1 MFDSNSLMLRY
12 AFLSSSASSS
22 TFQYFGASSYLAGW
36 KPEAWNTSH
45 QQVRAKE
52 ASSLPGPR
60 HTCQAVSRW
69 APRQEA
75 SEEAKLTS
83 ELLLEINVRSSDL
96 SAEMYAVFN
105 SKNQNSKKK
114 IPAPAWRLKS
124 RRNKKRIATAACKS
138 RDESNEPN

>member
-1 MFDSNSLMLRY
+1 MGS
-12 AFLSSSASSS
+12 
-22 TFQYFGASSYLAGW
+22 
-36 KPEAWNTSH
+36 P
-45 QQVRAKE
+45 
-52 ASSLPGPR
+52 P
-60 HTCQAVSRW
+60 
-69 APRQEA
+69 PRQEA

-105 SKNQNSKKK
+105 SKNKKSKFFSGT
-114 IPAPAWRLKS
+114 RLKS